1 MWRKKHIKEFDTI
14 CVSGIHWVL
23 ERTLC
28 RKGGTTAHHRQR
40 INVLNTEWFSLL
52 VKWKKKYAAP
62 QIQDNVSSIWYR
74 VDTQKWQ
81 LWSIVENSACAQPT
95 YRPFWRSHWGSSV
108 GQGVGGKESNGLW
121 GGCRGGGGLWV
132 PSRLRSF
139 AGSGE
144 AAGAGLWEDI
154 RPGGNPGRPC
164 SWSERNHPSSELG
177 AAEYQPIRLVI
188 WDWGRQH
195 LEVRTGNDMGE
206 KLKAKGN
213 NNDELPMRPNHGC
226 GWRQEAQRFSSPAAG
241 GCWRTS
247 GSLGSKNHSS
257 AGSRSRLHSPCFWR
271 GRALPQ
277 QHRLHTEVRCGGR
290 QRWRL
295 LKARNEESERNP

>member
-28 RKGGTTAHHRQR
+28 RKGGTTAHDRQR

-81 LWSIVENSACAQPT
+81 LWSIVENSTCAQPT

-121 GGCRGGGGLWV
+121 GGAVEVGVCGCHLGYVHLLDLGK
-132 PSRLRSF
+132 RLEQDCEKTS
-139 AGSGE
+139 
-144 AAGAGLWEDI
+144 D
-154 RPGGNPGRPC
+154 
-164 SWSERNHPSSELG
+164 
-177 AAEYQPIRLVI
+177 
-188 WDWGRQH
+188 
-195 LEVRTGNDMGE
+195 LEEIQGD
-206 KLKAKGN
+206 
-213 NNDELPMRPNHGC
+213 
-226 GWRQEAQRFSSPAAG
+226 PAAG
-241 GCWRTS
+241 QKEITPVLSWGQLS
-247 GSLGSKNHSS
+247 I
-257 AGSRSRLHSPCFWR
+257 SP
-271 GRALPQ
+271 
-277 QHRLHTEVRCGGR
+277 
-290 QRWRL
+290 
-295 LKARNEESERNP
+295 SD